1 MNYLRSLF
9 VIFAIA
15 LLAAPS
21 AVFAQARISLN
32 LKPSVIEQKIDPGQS
47 ISFAIAVTN
56 EGQGKLELTPQMRDI
71 ATVDAA
77 GRPIYS
83 NDRPEPGETIATWTT
98 FTERELVLAPGETK
112 QLHVSIAVPAD
123 ARPGG
128 HFGTVFVTQRTNEEK
143 FTGSA
148 VGIEQG
154 ANVMLQI
161 AGEIIEDTQV
171 RSFEID
177 RFIYDSGN
185 VRFMVKIENLGNVLT
200 RPRGLVEITNMF
212 GKKVATVPV
221 NKDANGVFP
230 KTTRAYEAQWESE
243 GFAFGRYEAMLALS
257 IESTQGV
264 RSSSRTVTFWV
275 LPSKPLLAILGTLLV
290 IFVVIWAIIRSY
302 VRRQLAGYM
311 RGKAPRNERASGL
324 SLLSSIVIALLVILI
339 VGLLG
344 LFLFFG

>member
-1 MNYLRSLF
+1 MNYFRSLLAVA
-9 VIFAIA
+9 VIAFFA
-15 LLAAPS
+15 LPS
-21 AVFAQARISLN
+21 ATFAQAKISLS
-32 LKPSVIEQKIDPGQS
+32 LKPSVVEQKIDPGQS
-47 ISFAIAVTN
+47 ISFAISVTN
-56 EGQGKLELTPQMRDI
+56 EGQGRLELTPVMRDI
-71 ATVDAA
+71 TTVDAA

-83 NDRPEPGETIATWTT
+83 SDRPEPGETISTWTT
-98 FTERELVLAPGETK
+98 FVERELVLAPGETK
-112 QLHVSIAVPAD
+112 QLHVLIAVPSD

-161 AGEIIEDTQV
+161 SGEIIEDTQV

-185 VRFMVKIENLGNVLT
+185 VRFIMKIENLGNVLT
-200 RPRGLVEITNMF
+200 RPRGLIEITNMF
-212 GKKVATVPV
+212 GKKVATIPV

-230 KTTRAYEAQWESE
+230 KTTRAYEALWESD
-243 GFAFGRYEAMLALS
+243 GFAIGRYEAILALS
-257 IESTQGV
+257 VESAQGV

-275 LPSKPLLAILGTLLV
+275 LPSKPLLAVLGTLLV

-324 SLLSSIVIALLVILI
+324 SLLSSIVIALLVVLI